1 MRDLVPNGTAFL
13 EALTPLLYFLLL
25 HTPGSQGLPAGIVAA
40 DGVPGRRVHRLV
52 ANKAFVEKEM

>member
-40 DGVPGRRVHRLV
+40 DGVPGRRV
-52 ANKAFVEKEM
+52 